1 MTISEKQRQAI
12 IGKAILQMVANFN
25 SEMPDYLL
33 EKWLQLLAPYPVQA
47 VLAAIDNILLT
58 YKFKTMPPLAE
69 IVERIDGGQKG
80 REQTLAMK
88 AEAEWDLLLENIG
101 RFGWMRE
108 PDMHPTTAHVLRAMG
123 GWQTACSWE
132 NSSLEWKHKDFVQ
145 RWQQADGNVELMQGG
160 ALAIEAHIKKRL
172 ALKSV
177 DEAMGLPKGKSA
189 VPEEIRTQWEQLL
202 AEEQRLQQGL
212 AMAQAGR

>member
-1 MTISEKQRQAI
+1 MNINQERQEKAAALQGMAANF
-12 IGKAILQMVANFN
+12 GKNLDTNLLKLWLRLLEPYTVEAVNEAILRVIEHYDFKTL
-25 SEMPDYLL
+25 P
-33 EKWLQLLAPYPVQA
+33 PFA
-47 VLAAIDNILLT
+47 VLKKHLN
-58 YKFKTMPPLAE
+58 
-69 IVERIDGGQKG
+69 GG
-80 REQTLAMK
+80 RTSEQTLAMK

-123 GWQTACSWE
+123 GWQAACSWG
-132 NSSLEWKHKDFVQ
+132 NSSLEWKHKDFVE
-145 RWQQADGNVELMQGG
+145 RWQQADGNLELMQGG
-160 ALAIEAHIKKRL
+160 ALAIEAHIKRRL

-189 VPEEIRTQWEQLL
+189 VPEEIRAQWEQLL

>member
-47 VLAAIDNILLT
+47 VLAAIDDILLT

-69 IVERIDGGQKG
+69 VVERIDGGQKG

-88 AEAEWDLLLENIG
+88 AEAEWDLLLDNIG

-123 GWQTACSWE
+123 GWQAACSWE
-132 NSSLEWKHKDFVQ
+132 KSKLEWKHKDFVE
-145 RWQQADGNVELMQGG
+145 RWQQADGNLELMQGG
-160 ALAIEAHIKKRL
+160 ALAIEARIKKRL

-177 DEAMGLPKGKSA
+177 DEAMGLPRGSTPTHA
-189 VPEEIRTQWEQLL
+189 ELQAQWEQLL

>member
-1 MTISEKQRQAI
+1 MNINQERQEKA
-12 IGKAILQMVANFN
+12 AALQGLAANFGKN
-25 SEMPDYLL
+25 LDTNLLKLWLRLL
-33 EKWLQLLAPYPVQA
+33 EPYTVEAVNEAVQRVIENYDFKTLPPFA
-47 VLAAIDNILLT
+47 VLKKHL
-58 YKFKTMPPLAE
+58 
-69 IVERIDGGQKG
+69 DGGRTQ
-80 REQTLAMK
+80 EQTLSMK
-88 AEAEWDLLLENIG
+88 AEAEWDLLLDNVR
-101 RFGWMRE
+101 RFGWTRE

-145 RWQQADGNVELMQGG
+145 RWQQADGNLELMQGG
-160 ALAIEAHIKKRL
+160 ALAIEAHVKRRL

-212 AMAQAGR
+212 AMARAGR